1 VGHKISPISYRLG
14 KFTDW
19 QSKWFAK
26 RDYRQL
32 LLEDLAIKDFII
44 KKLAHCYVSKVDIKR
59 GKNIVEVT
67 IRTARP
73 GMVIGRSGAGI
84 NTLKEELTKLVRKSG
99 LKDLNL
105 NIEEIKEPNLDAYLV
120 AYNIAQ
126 QIEKRISYRRAM
138 KQAIDRTMQ
147 AGAKG
152 IKITCK
158 GRLAGVEIARSETLS
173 AGVMPLSTLNT
184 NIDFGQIFA
193 KTTYGIIGVKVW
205 INKG

>member
-1 VGHKISPISYRLG
+1 M
-14 KFTDW
+14 
-19 QSKWFAK
+19 
-26 RDYRQL
+26 
-32 LLEDLAIKDFII
+32 

-59 GKNIVEVT
+59 GKHTVEVT
-67 IRTARP
+67 IHTARP
-73 GMVIGRSGAGI
+73 GMVIGRSGTGI
-84 NTLKEELTKLVRKSG
+84 NTLKEELIKLVTKKD

-126 QIEKRISYRRAM
+126 QIEKRVSYKRAM
-138 KQAIDRTMQ
+138 KQAIDRAIE

-173 AGVMPLSTLNT
+173 AGVMPLSTLEANV
-184 NIDFGQIFA
+184 DFGQAFA